1 MVHRKERMYVEPAL
15 AAARCPILRQL
26 LGWTT
31 SNAGL
36 WRPTVA
42 DAPLLGWLRR
52 NRIPPPHPAPGAT
65 QLTPRRA
72 LEWATAPLS
81 RGGRTIRERAQ
92 EGVLEGD
99 VGHATTSRPLLEF
112 GEQEEVVWEFQSG
125 REVRQGAAL

>member
-1 MVHRKERMYVEPAL
+1 MEPAL

-52 NRIPPPHPAPGAT
+52 NHIPPP
-65 QLTPRRA
+65 QLVADAAQLVPKRA

-81 RGGRTIRERAQ
+81 RGGRTIHERAH

-99 VGHATTSRPLLEF
+99 VGHATTSRPLLDF
-112 GEQEEVVWEFQSG
+112 AGHGEVVQGVQSG
-125 REVRQGAAL
+125 CQLRQGAAAL